1 MMDEALEIK
10 NAVKGYY
17 DSWFH
22 INKLY
27 QDWAAA
33 HGTQENILFT
43 LIELLENP
51 QGCSHA
57 SLCAALF
64 LPKQT
69 VSFIVGR
76 LEKQGFVTQER
87 WHEDHRT
94 KLVRLTEKGAQY
106 AAGLYNELE
115 TAELRAYGSLSSN
128 QREAI
133 TTGLRLLSG
142 ALEKSF
148 KNQT

>member
-1 MMDEALEIK
+1 MKDEALQIK
-10 NAVKGYY
+10 NAVKAYY

-33 HGTQENILFT
+33 HGTQDNILFT
-43 LIELLENP
+43 LIELLDNP
-51 QGCSHA
+51 QGSSHA
-57 SLCAALF
+57 ALCAALF
-64 LPKQT
+64 IPKQT

-76 LEKQGFVTQER
+76 LENQGLVTQER
-87 WHEDHRT
+87 WYEDHRT

-106 AAGLYNELE
+106 AAGLSKELE
-115 TAELRAYGSLSSN
+115 AAEFRAYSSLSFN
-128 QREAI
+128 QREAV
-133 TTGLRLLSG
+133 TAGLRLLSG